1 MDKKEIREE
10 LILFEKDVKFS
21 IKNKRDK
28 RSYILYW
35 IEKKLETL
43 TKK

>member
-1 MDKKEIREE
+1 MDKKEIQEE
-10 LILFEKDVKFS
+10 LLLFKKELELT

-28 RSYILYW
+28 RPYILYW
-35 IEKKLETL
+35 IEKKLEAS